1 MKYNIMKKN
10 HHGQVV
16 VDELDVIDGW
26 LSGHNPNNV
35 IVDEIEPINIY
46 NAWCD
51 TYDSKDKIKAKAE
64 YKEDDYIEKCMSNWA
79 MPQEYKDLDIVKFID
94 DKGLNYQERK
104 RVEEEMKLF
113 EERGMIPVLRFL
125 VYLVDLC
132 KQNNIVLGVG
142 RGSSVASYVL
152 YLLKVH
158 RVDSIKYNLDIKEF
172 LK

>member
-1 MKYNIMKKN
+1 MKHNQ
-10 HHGQVV
+10 HGQAI
-16 VDELDVIDGW
+16 VDELDIINGW
-26 LSGHNPNNV
+26 LSGRNTTDV
-35 IVDEIEPINIY
+35 IVDEVEPINIY

-51 TYDSKDKIKAKAE
+51 SYDTSNKIQAKPE
-64 YKEDDYIEKCMSNWA
+64 YKKDDYIEQCMSNWA
-79 MPQEYKDLDIVKFID
+79 MPQEYKELDIVKFID
-94 DKGLNYQERK
+94 DKELNYQERK

-158 RVDSIKYNLDIKEF
+158 RVNSIKYNLDVKEF